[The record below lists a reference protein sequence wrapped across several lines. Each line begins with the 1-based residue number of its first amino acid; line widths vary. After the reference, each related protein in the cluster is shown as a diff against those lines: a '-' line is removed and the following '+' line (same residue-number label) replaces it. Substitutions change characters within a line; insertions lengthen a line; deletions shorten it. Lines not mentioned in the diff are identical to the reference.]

1 MQLAPLTFKS
11 IRARAVVL
19 KLKRPVVARIA
30 TITDWPLILIDLF
43 TEEGIVGRSYLEP
56 YTIKT
61 MKYLVPALQ
70 DFGAMLKGRRVAP
83 VELYDLARK
92 SLHFV
97 GYQGLSMIAVS
108 GLDMA
113 AWDALAKAR
122 DVPLCVL
129 LGGSVGPVKA
139 YNSNGLWLQAPE
151 VVAKEAIALRDEGG
165 FTALKLRLGRDRPSD
180 DLAAI
185 HAIRA
190 AVGDDMELMAD
201 FNQGLHLGDA
211 LQRCHMI
218 DDEGLAWIEEPIV
231 YDNFDGYAQL
241 TAELKT
247 PIQIGENF
255 YGPRD
260 LYTAAVGD
268 DMELMADF
276 NQGLHLGDA
285 LQRCHMIDDE
295 GLAWIEE
302 PIVYD
307 NFDGYAQLTAEL
319 KTPIQIGENF
329 YGPRDLYTALQRKA
343 CDLVMPD
350 FMRIGGVTGWLK
362 ASAIAGAAGIPM
374 STHLYPEV
382 AAHVMRVTETAHWL
396 EWQDWADP
404 VLQKHYEMNDGSL
417 HIPDV
422 PGVGLDWNEEVVASM
437 VKDGG
442 GVEG

>member
-19 KLKRPVVARIA
+19 KLKRPVIARIA
-30 TITDWPLILIDLF
+30 KITEWPLILIDLF

-56 YTIKT
+56 YTVKT
-61 MKYLVPALQ
+61 MRYLVPALQ
-70 DFGAMLKGRRVAP
+70 DFGEMLRGRRVAP

-122 DVPLCVL
+122 GVPLCVL

-151 VVAKEAIALRDEGG
+151 IVAAEAIALRDEGG
-165 FTALKLRLGRDRPSD
+165 FAALKLRLGRERAVD

-190 AVGDDMELMAD
+190 AVGDDVELMAD
-201 FNQGLHLGDA
+201 FNQGLNFGEA

-218 DDEGLAWIEEPIV
+218 DDAGLAWIEEPIV
-231 YDNFDGYAQL
+231 YDNFDGYARL
-241 TAELKT
+241 AAELKT

-260 LYTAAVGD
+260 L
-268 DMELMADF
+268 
-276 NQGLHLGDA
+276 H
-285 LQRCHMIDDE
+285 
-295 GLAWIEE
+295 
-302 PIVYD
+302 
-307 NFDGYAQLTAEL
+307 
-319 KTPIQIGENF
+319 
-329 YGPRDLYTALQRKA
+329 TALQRKA

-350 FMRIGGVTGWLK
+350 FMRIGGVTGWLR
-362 ASAIAGAAGIPM
+362 AAAIAGAAGIPM
-374 STHLYPEV
+374 STHFYPEV

-396 EWQDWADP
+396 EWQELGRSHPAKP
-404 VLQKHYEMNDGSL
+404 L
-417 HIPDV
+417 
-422 PGVGLDWNEEVVASM
+422 
-437 VKDGG
+437 
-442 GVEG
+442 